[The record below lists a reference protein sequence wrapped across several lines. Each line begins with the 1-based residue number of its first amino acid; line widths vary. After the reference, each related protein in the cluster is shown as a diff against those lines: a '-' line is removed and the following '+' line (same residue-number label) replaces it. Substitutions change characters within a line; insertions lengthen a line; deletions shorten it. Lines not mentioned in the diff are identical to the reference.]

1 MRNANRHRE
10 EELLQEALT
19 QHAPNQHVDT
29 YFRLRYLE
37 YLRWL
42 EDGAAHNLTL
52 YYALRMSAIILGATI
67 PALVALDPG
76 TAGRIVTVI
85 LGVIVAVAT
94 TVEHFLNCGHRWR
107 HYRGSAEL
115 LKSEGWMYLGLT
127 NGYAK
132 HADLES
138 GLRDFVA
145 NVERIM
151 RDEVREYVTTI
162 VADRKTPNST
172 DETADPSADP
182 RASSPVSVAYPDNKN
197 PA

>member
-1 MRNANRHRE
+1 
-10 EELLQEALT
+10 
-19 QHAPNQHVDT
+19 
-29 YFRLRYLE
+29 LE

-42 EDGAAHNLTL
+42 EDGSARNLAL
-52 YYALRMSAIILGATI
+52 YYALRISAIIIAATI

-76 TAGRIVTVI
+76 TAGRIVTII

-132 HADLES
+132 HADLQ
-138 GLRDFVA
+138 GALPDFVA
-145 NVERIM
+145 NVERIT

-162 VADRKTPNST
+162 VADRQKPNST
-172 DETADPSADP
+172 NATAHMTHP
-182 RASSPVSVAYPDNKN
+182 
-197 PA
+197 